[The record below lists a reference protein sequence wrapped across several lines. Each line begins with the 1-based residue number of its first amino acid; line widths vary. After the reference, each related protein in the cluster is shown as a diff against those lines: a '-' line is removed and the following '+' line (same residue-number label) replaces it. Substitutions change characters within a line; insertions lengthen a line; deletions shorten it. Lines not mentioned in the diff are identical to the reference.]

1 VERESAA
8 RRKSFIMMFRV
19 GAVLLRRRREATKKK
34 GSWWAIRGVL
44 VLWEIG
50 EIGEIGE
57 LEMGWAAGLVDCFIP
72 AGARRSNTFS
82 VHTIILFKQ
91 SVTMK
96 QERNQENTMIDAHH

>member
-19 GAVLLRRRREATKKK
+19 GAVLLSKKK

-50 EIGEIGE
+50 EIGE
-57 LEMGWAAGLVDCFIP
+57 LEMG
-72 AGARRSNTFS
+72 
-82 VHTIILFKQ
+82 
-91 SVTMK
+91 
-96 QERNQENTMIDAHH
+96 